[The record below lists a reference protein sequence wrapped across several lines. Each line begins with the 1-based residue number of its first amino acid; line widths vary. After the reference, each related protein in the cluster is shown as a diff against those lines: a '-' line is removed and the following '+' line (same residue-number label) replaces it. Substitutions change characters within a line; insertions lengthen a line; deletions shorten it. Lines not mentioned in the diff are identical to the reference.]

1 MMNIVDNYDFK
12 HDAVALENYINY
24 LNDKLGNDKE
34 FSLVF
39 IDDDGIKALN
49 SEFRNKDVATDVLS
63 FEEFLDDYLGDIIIS
78 IDTMKR
84 QALEYGH
91 SETRELYFLLTH
103 GYLHL
108 NGYDHIKPEEEKIM
122 YELQDKLL
130 QEYGIERV

>member
-1 MMNIVDNYDFK
+1 MNIVDNYDFK